1 MGECITKRA
10 IALQL
15 HKGGFKRG
23 PWSLG
28 RRFRAGAILCRGT
41 SPHSSCDDNPPL
53 LLSLRAECSNRN
65 LAVCRISADG

>member
-28 RRFRAGAILCRGT
+28 RRFRAGAILCRVT
-41 SPHSSCDDNPPL
+41 SPHSSCDDNPPFFCHCAL
-53 LLSLRAECSNRN
+53 NVLTE
-65 LAVCRISADG
+65 I